1 MTKDKSPELEK
12 VVKPED
18 SGFKDM
24 VVNYIG
30 NKLNPD
36 TDDITVEMAV
46 EVLAEEF
53 PELLLAL
60 AEENFIRGYKQALAD
75 IDSERFPRHSRE

>member
-12 VVKPED
+12 VVESED

-24 VVNYIG
+24 VVSYIG

-36 TDDITVEMAV
+36 TDNVTVEMAV

-60 AEENFIRGYKQALAD
+60 AEENFIRGYKQALVD
-75 IDSERFPRHSRE
+75 LDSGKFPTQDRH